1 MKKRKNIITVA
12 IDSPAAAGAGTQ
24 AKLIA
29 KHYNLLYLDTGK
41 IYRFVGKLKLQYP
54 KKYNYSFIKKKIK
67 KLKIKDLKKKELL
80 SDDVATSA
88 SIIAKDIKIRKIVH
102 KLQQEI
108 AYNPP
113 IKFAGSVLD
122 GRDIITV
129 QVKDAMFKFF
139 ITAEV
144 KIRAMRR
151 FKEYRKLRKKITYN
165 EVLKSL
171 KKRDKSDTKR
181 KYGRLRKTSDSYLI
195 NTSRLSI
202 KSCFRK
208 IKRIMD
214 RKLKT

>member
-29 KHYNLLYLDTGK
+29 KHYDLLYLDTGK

-54 KKYNYSFIKKKIK
+54 KKYNYSFIRKKIK

>member
-12 IDSPAAAGAGTQ
+12 IDSPAASGAGTQ

-41 IYRFVGKLKLQYP
+41 IYRFVGKLKLKYP
-54 KKYNYSFIKKKIK
+54 KKFNYSFTRKKIK

-80 SDDVATSA
+80 SDDVAISA
-88 SIIAKDIKIRKIVH
+88 SIIAKDIKTRRIVR
-102 KLQQEI
+102 KLQQEM

-139 ITAEV
+139 ITASV
-144 KIRAMRR
+144 KTRAMRR
-151 FKEYRKLRKKITYN
+151 FKEYRQLKKKITYN
-165 EVLKSL
+165 KVLKSL
-171 KKRDKSDTKR
+171 KRRDKSDTLR
-181 KYGRLRKTSDSYLI
+181 KYGRLKKTSDSYLI

-214 RKLKT
+214 RKLKV

>member
-1 MKKRKNIITVA
+1 M
-12 IDSPAAAGAGTQ
+12 
-24 AKLIA
+24 
-29 KHYNLLYLDTGK
+29 
-41 IYRFVGKLKLQYP
+41 
-54 KKYNYSFIKKKIK
+54 
-67 KLKIKDLKKKELL
+67 
-80 SDDVATSA
+80 ATSA